1 MISKLQNWLNN
12 PKRKYTDGVAIFMT
26 VATAQ
31 QKTNFAT
38 FFQSVD
44 NGDKIDQF
52 DIHFTTLVN
61 QLAFSMRQIQSNPK
75 LLEKLAAIKA
85 DEPKADKPE
94 GDQTP
99 PPTDQ
104 TPPPLPPEFEV
115 HQERLK
121 ELIPLMARAHAE
133 MADEKIADDKR
144 AKLRREL
151 VEMDKERRSIWAE
164 IDKYVEDGT
173 APDVELS
180 EEEIDVVE
188 NMIKLGAQTALRI
201 GQLKG
206 YITRG
211 LKTLQEHLDAGK
223 DKLAATAQ
231 EKLDKWVV
239 ELAELEELLND

>member
-75 LLEKLAAIKA
+75 LLEKLAATKA
-85 DEPKADKPE
+85 DEPKADEPE
-94 GDQTP
+94 GDNTP
-99 PPTDQ
+99 APIDQ
-104 TPPPLPPEFEV
+104 TPPLPPEFEV

-144 AKLRREL
+144 ATLRREL

-173 APDVELS
+173 APDTELS
-180 EEEIDVVE
+180 EEEIEVVE
-188 NMIKLGAQTALRI
+188 NMMKLGAQTALRI

-206 YITRG
+206 YITRN
-211 LKTLQEHLDAGK
+211 TEALQKHKESGK
-223 DKLAATAQ
+223 ENLAATAQ
-231 EKLDKWVV
+231 EKIDKYSA